1 MDDNPIKCFFTE
13 SLHLAFR
20 SYVDKKKM
28 GNIGFIIQQPDNVTN
43 AKIILPVQKTSF
55 QNIRK
60 YTSIEGI
67 IYSIENNKIISLQD
81 NFEYLGDVLFTVY
94 FDFETTTSDDI
105 FQDRKMFAIN
115 YCQINV
121 FHLALNLDKIV
132 IFRSFQ
138 QSAEEIFDLNHFRQ
152 GHVAFFFDKVTF
164 NQLKDGVTTVLA
176 CKKSTSLSQLFSI
189 ELKFT
194 IDTPTSWFKHTI
206 KPKFVELEEIMKQI
220 FVRENL

>member
-1 MDDNPIKCFFTE
+1 MLLMRKLFCLF
-13 SLHLAFR
+13 
-20 SYVDKKKM
+20 KKRV
-28 GNIGFIIQQPDNVTN
+28 F
-43 AKIILPVQKTSF
+43 KTSK
-55 QNIRK
+55 K

-81 NFEYLGDVLFTVY
+81 NFKYLGDVLFTVY

-105 FQDRKMFAIN
+105 FQDPKIFAIN

-152 GHVAFFFDKVTF
+152 GHVAFFF
-164 NQLKDGVTTVLA
+164 
-176 CKKSTSLSQLFSI
+176 
-189 ELKFT
+189 
-194 IDTPTSWFKHTI
+194 
-206 KPKFVELEEIMKQI
+206 
-220 FVRENL
+220 